1 MKSDLLEV
9 IKEKSS
15 TLSKRQRIIGRY
27 ICEHYDKAAYMTA
40 TKLAESSGVSE
51 STVVRFAFTLGFD
64 GFPEL
69 QKALRELIRTRLTS
83 IQRIEITN
91 DRIGSG
97 SVLSSVIGSDIEK
110 LKTTLGQIDGEAFE
124 NAVKALIGADNIYI
138 IGARSSSILVQFFG
152 FNLGLVLDNVRQIN
166 NAGGSE
172 LIEQLVRV
180 KKGDVLFAV
189 SFPRYS
195 KRIIQAVRFAKDN
208 GAKVIALTDISSSP
222 IASYSD
228 ILLTAKTDMAAFAD
242 SLVAPLSV
250 INALIV
256 AVTTREKD
264 KLGETFGKLENIWN
278 ESNFYD
284 SDI

>member
-1 MKSDLLEV
+1 
-9 IKEKSS
+9 
-15 TLSKRQRIIGRY
+15 
-27 ICEHYDKAAYMTA
+27 MTA

-91 DRIGSG
+91 DRIGTG

-110 LKTTLGQIDGEAFE
+110 LKATLGQIDGEAFE
-124 NAVKALIGADNIYI
+124 NAVKSLIGADNIYI

-222 IASYSD
+222 IASFSD